1 MTDLSERS
9 AVTGP
14 ARAMHEI
21 IVGASFQKAQE
32 DIIGAVTRHMI
43 RAMMSRFIL
52 ERMPPFADLPFEAGG
67 IVKGD

>member
-1 MTDLSERS
+1 
-9 AVTGP
+9 
-14 ARAMHEI
+14 MHEI

-32 DIIGAVTRHMI
+32 DMIGAVTRHMI

-52 ERMPPFADLPFEAGG
+52 ERMPPFADLPCEAGG